1 MKEWRKAVDLMIDSD
16 PVTET
21 VIGCAIAVHREL
33 GPGLLESAYEECLV
47 YELKEKGLEIK
58 RQYELSIKYKN
69 VDLKCG
75 YKIDILVPGKLV
87 IELKTVEKLLPIHT
101 SQVLTYL
108 RISGIQTGLLINFY
122 TNLLKNGIKRIVL

>member
-1 MKEWRKAVDLMIDSD
+1 MKEWCEAVDIKIDSD
-16 PVTET
+16 PVTEA

-47 YELKEKGLEIK
+47 YELKEKGLDIK
-58 RQYELSIKYKN
+58 RQFELSIKYKN

-87 IELKTVEKLLPIHT
+87 IELKTVEKLLPIHN

-108 RISGIQTGLLINFY
+108 RISGIKTGLLINFY